1 MNKAVAQSPRG
12 KKEAVTQWQGRS
24 GPRTRV
30 AKQKPSRSDYEQGGR
45 SKPAG
50 QKKTSTEWKAEHGR
64 TQPPATQATKSL
76 TQ

>member
-1 MNKAVAQSPRG
+1 MNKVVAQSPRG

-24 GPRTRV
+24 GPRTRL

-50 QKKTSTEWKAEHGR
+50 QERSRHAVARKKRAAHPLGKTKAV
-64 TQPPATQATKSL
+64 TQ
-76 TQ
+76 